1 MTDFNTAFDRLFDN
15 EGGFQNDETDPGNW
29 TGGAYKVG
37 RLLGTK
43 YGISAQS
50 YPFLDIP
57 NITKEDAKAI
67 YKQEWW
73 DELNMQAY
81 PTSLTYQLFDAAVN
95 HGIRNTNKI
104 LQRAVSVKADGII
117 GNKSHAAITSTE
129 KNDLL
134 LRFLA
139 ERLVFMTDIRIWKYY
154 GKGWARRIAH
164 NLIRAS
170 EDN

>member
-15 EGGFQNDETDPGNW
+15 EGGFQNDPRDPGNW
-29 TGGAYKVG
+29 TGGKVNKG

-43 YGISAQS
+43 YGISAQT

-57 NITKEDAKAI
+57 NITREDAKSI
-67 YKQEWW
+67 YKQDWW

-81 PTSLTYQLFDAAVN
+81 PPSLTYQLFDAAVN
-95 HGIRNTNKI
+95 HGIYNANKL
-104 LQRAVSVKADGII
+104 LQYAVSAKADGII
-117 GNKSHAAITSTE
+117 GTRSHAAIARTE

-139 ERLVFMTDIRIWKYY
+139 ERLLFMTDIGIWKYN
-154 GKGWARRIAH
+154 GRGWARRIAH
-164 NLIRAS
+164 NLIIAAK
-170 EDN
+170 DN